1 MGWLPPL
8 LAFAWIALGCGV
20 LPEEPRRYLSAVL
33 QQYAGGLQTRP
44 LLYHEPGIGE
54 GHGSRWLGIL
64 TCFYLA
70 LAANR
75 TLHVLWPTTQPG
87 RGHLMPPLASLY
99 TTHAIMQPS
108 TDRLTFEAL
117 KHVALFKVS
126 YGASYTNLSAVLHI
140 TSAPFASSLGPQR
153 PALCHST
160 QWISIKDC
168 PGGTSSSS
176 PQPRPARW
184 PAPPPTAGTSHCA
197 STCGSTALPPPWLSY
212 CSARPPCTPPSA
224 EPKGH
229 AASLWPPSHPPHW
242 TRCGAP
248 LTLTAWCSSQPQPSV
263 SRRAHD
269 SQYNRTLQQHL
280 EGVATMLV
288 FRDHCRSAAILGGFD
303 YSSFSVVPFVGSPA
317 HLYDGTCRPLP
328 SLSEPCTWLNPWMLR
343 REAGHYL
350 RCPRGLPCQFTDLP
364 STPGRMRLRLRG
376 RPRGA

>member
-160 QWISIKDC
+160 QWIGPLLRCNRAESNEFVRRTRSHPTLFAQLRDFLF
-168 PGGTSSSS
+168 
-176 PQPRPARW
+176 Q
-184 PAPPPTAGTSHCA
+184 PTAAARSLASAAADGRDFALCLHLRFNSTPAALAQLLQCA
-197 STCGSTALPPPWLSY
+197 STVYSAQRRTQGPRRIFVAAFSSSALD
-212 CSARPPCTPPSA
+212 
-224 EPKGH
+224 
-229 AASLWPPSHPPHW
+229 
-242 TRCGAP
+242 
-248 LTLTAWCSSQPQPSV
+248 QV
-263 SRRAHD
+263 RRAL
-269 SQYNRTLQQHL
+269 NTN
-280 EGVATMLV
+280 
-288 FRDHCRSAAILGGFD
+288 
-303 YSSFSVVPFVGSPA
+303 SVVFFPA
-317 HLYDGTCRPLP
+317 PTLGFTP
-328 SLSEPCTWLNPWMLR
+328 
-343 REAGHYL
+343 
-350 RCPRGLPCQFTDLP
+350 CPRLAVQPHP
-364 STPGRMRLRLRG
+364 AAAPGRRRDDAG
-376 RPRGA
+376 VP